1 MSNNRVEDLLA
12 VKWFD
17 GLLVGSSHLAH
28 VDRRV
33 DSLLGEA
40 CGSLMDQPGLL
51 GEESGGRTP
60 NQLVEIESQTALEEG
75 IEVNINVTR
84 GFQALSPGG
93 RVVVAVPNAQARF
106 GTPVTTISTVLS
118 AQVPAGSDLL
128 VCAAQI
134 ARDDLKIERKE
145 GPESTIELGYPGL
158 RIDLVETG
166 DFKQQI
172 ASEYHDHVVVGLVS
186 LTDGELVVDSEYVP
200 PVIRLQSVS
209 SFDDGI
215 VSSLK
220 TLIQDLYRLSLELV
234 QTSNEALA
242 QGQMGADLLSRRT
255 DYLALR
261 TLLLN
266 KMGRVRHVERISPFR
281 LLCETMTPLA
291 TWWRQYSRQQFKQAV
306 ADDQSPVKKLDDL
319 SNALLEMNYSDLC
332 AGSGDFLRLSK
343 EFVEGIN
350 RELGMIG

>member
-17 GLLVGSSHLAH
+17 GLLVGSNHLAH

-33 DSLLGEA
+33 DSLLGQA

-60 NQLVEIESQTALEEG
+60 SQLVEIESQTALEEG
-75 IEVNINVTR
+75 IEVNVNVTR
-84 GFQALSPGG
+84 GFHALSPSG
-93 RVVVAVPNAQARF
+93 RLVVGMPNVQARF
-106 GTPVTTISTVLS
+106 GTPVTSISTVLS
-118 AQVPAGSDLL
+118 TQVPAGSDFL

-145 GPESTIELGYPGL
+145 SPESTIELGYPGL
-158 RIDLVETG
+158 QIDLVARD

-172 ASEYHDHVVVGLVS
+172 VGDYHNHVAVGLVS

-215 VSSLK
+215 VNSLK
-220 TLIQDLYRLSLELV
+220 TLIQDLSRLSIDLV

-261 TLLLN
+261 TMLLN
-266 KMGRVRHVERISPFR
+266 EMGQVRHVERISPFR
-281 LLCETMTPLA
+281 LLCEIMTPLA

-306 ADDQSPVKKLDDL
+306 VDDQSPVKKLDGL
-319 SNALLEMNYSDLC
+319 SDTLLELTYSDLC
-332 AGSGDFLRLSK
+332 AGSGDLLRLSK